1 MRLRKE
7 KQLVK
12 RYPKIRKKNYLPS
25 LIIKEVM
32 RYVDLSLLWLKNSAN
47 TREIPDNKGTN
58 TPSLINNLE
67 YYTVILDACVHRM
80 SLQFADTRMLM
91 NL

>member
-1 MRLRKE
+1 LRKE

-47 TREIPDNKGTN
+47 TREIPDNKGSN
-58 TPSLINNLE
+58 NPLINNLE
-67 YYTVILDACVHRM
+67 YYTMILDACVPRM
-80 SLQFADTRMLM
+80 SLQFADTRM
-91 NL
+91 